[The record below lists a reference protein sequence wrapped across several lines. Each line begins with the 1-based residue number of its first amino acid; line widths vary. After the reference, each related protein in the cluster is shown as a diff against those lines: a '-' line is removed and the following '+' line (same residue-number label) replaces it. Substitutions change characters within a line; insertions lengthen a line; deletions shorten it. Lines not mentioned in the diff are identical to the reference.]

1 METVFTASAA
11 FRKRYAKYL
20 RNAFIAAIV
29 LHILLF
35 CLSPPF
41 HFKPYQLA
49 SAPVIEVVSVDEI
62 DPLPPPKEIDLPP
75 ASIEPAIDPQEGVET
90 ILPTLFNNIDDLPI
104 QAISGGRTSD
114 PFIAV
119 DELPSLIHCEVPNY
133 PQLALEAGL
142 EGTVYVKVLVSE
154 DGRVLSAEVIRSDV
168 LPAME
173 KAALEAAMRCR
184 FKPARQQTTRVR
196 ASVVIPFHFRLD
208 E

>member
-1 METVFTASAA
+1 METVLTANAA
-11 FRKRYAKYL
+11 FRKRYSKYL

-29 LHILLF
+29 LHMLLF

-41 HFKPYQLA
+41 HFKPYQLPP
-49 SAPVIEVVSVDEI
+49 APVMKVVSVDEF

-75 ASIEPAIDPQEGVET
+75 ASVEPAFDPQEGVET
-90 ILPTLFNNIDDLPI
+90 ILPTLFDHIDDLPI
-104 QAISGGRTSD
+104 QAVSGGKTSD
-114 PFIAV
+114 PFIVV
-119 DELPSLIHCEVPNY
+119 DQLPSLFRCEVPNY

-142 EGTVYVKVLVSE
+142 EGTVYVKVLVGE

-173 KAALEAAMRCR
+173 KAALEAAKKCR
-184 FKPARQQTTRVR
+184 FKPARQRTTPVR

-208 E
+208 R